1 MRAIRV
7 HGVDLVLEDGVP
19 EPEPGPGEAL
29 VAVEAGALA
38 RLDLQIA
45 RGEFPARPPAPYI
58 PGLDG
63 AGRVL
68 GGDGAAAGQRVW
80 FRGAGLG
87 VVRNG
92 ALAERVAV
100 PSDILRPLPEDVD
113 APLAATFFVPCMSA
127 RAALHEIGLLRPGER
142 VAVRGAGGAVGRVA
156 VQMALQAGAG
166 EVVALLLH
174 DVPVPGGVRAIVAPS
189 AEELRA
195 LEGLDVDLLVDTV
208 GGPGLPASLGLMRPR
223 GRIVLVGYVGGTQ
236 LELDATEL
244 LVRDVSLLPLNGL
257 TRAAEVEDH
266 AGAWLRELTDG
277 TLELPVVVFPPD
289 RLDDAIGAVTAS
301 PSRGRVAIGFDS

>member
-7 HGVDLVLEDGVP
+7 HDADLVLEDGVAD
-19 EPEPGPGEAL
+19 PEPGHGEAL

-45 RGEFPARPPAPYI
+45 RGEFPARPPAPYV

-68 GGDGAAAGQRVW
+68 GGEGAAVGERVW
-80 FRGAGLG
+80 FRGAGMG
-87 VVRNG
+87 VVRDG
-92 ALAERVAV
+92 ALAERCAV
-100 PSDILRPLPEDVD
+100 PADILRPLPDDVD
-113 APLAATFFVPCMSA
+113 ASLAATFFVPCMSA
-127 RAALHEIGLLRPGER
+127 RAALHEIGQLRPGER

-156 VQMALQAGAG
+156 VQMALHGGAG
-166 EVVALLLH
+166 DVVAILAH
-174 DVPVPGGVRAIVAPS
+174 DVPVPDGARALVAP
-189 AEELRA
+189 EVDELRA

-208 GGPGLPASLGLMRPR
+208 GGPGLAASLGLMRPR

-257 TRAAEVEDH
+257 TRAAEVEDR

-277 TLELPVVVFPPD
+277 TIELPVVVFPPD
-289 RLDDAIGAVTAS
+289 RLADAVGAVTAS
-301 PSRGRVAIGFDS
+301 PSRGRVAVRFDS